1 MSENSIKNITFS
13 KKPISLPADYRPAYK
28 IAQICLILKYS
39 CIGEKSSLLKL
50 HLITWA
56 FKSIENRQTLLNF
69 ISNPN
74 NSDLSVWGIEPTLN
88 RALQIAVADKFCSY
102 QKASYKLEEK
112 GFEFFQK
119 IEEDGDILIDEI
131 ALLKQIGKKGIT
143 EKSIQDLTNKWT
155 LFNDKNKRD

>member
-1 MSENSIKNITFS
+1 MSENTIKNITFS

-39 CIGEKSSLLKL
+39 CIGEKSSLLKF

-69 ISNPN
+69 ISNPQ

-88 RALQIAVADKFCSY
+88 RALHIAVADNFCSY
-102 QKASYKLEEK
+102 QKANYKLEEK
-112 GFEFFQK
+112 GLEFIKK
-119 IEEDGDILIDEI
+119 IEENGDILTDEI
-131 ALLKQIGKKGIT
+131 SFLKQIGKRGIT
-143 EKSIQDLTNKWT
+143 EKTIQNLTNKWT
-155 LFNDKNKRD
+155 LFND